1 MYGEGRWEALR
12 GFTHTKQKVTQNV
25 KTKNS
30 QGGKILHIRQIIIM
44 IMTLKLFQMSYK
56 KYCVVF

>member
-1 MYGEGRWEALR
+1 MGRGGGWVALR

-30 QGGKILHIRQIIIM
+30 QGGKILHIRQMIII
-44 IMTLKLFQMSYK
+44 ITMTY
-56 KYCVVF
+56 